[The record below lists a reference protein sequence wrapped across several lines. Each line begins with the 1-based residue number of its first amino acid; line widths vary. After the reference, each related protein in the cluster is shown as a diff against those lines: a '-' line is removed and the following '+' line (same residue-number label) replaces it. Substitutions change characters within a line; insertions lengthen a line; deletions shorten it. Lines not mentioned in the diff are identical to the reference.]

1 MFTALPFPATDAALP
16 ETVARAI
23 QELNGPLC
31 DTANVQYSLA
41 TLQDRSRY
49 PACPTCGITF
59 GLFRRKHNCVNCGQ
73 VVCSDCLN
81 NKWYLPKYGIKTP
94 VSCCTMCNRNLQLS
108 IKSKPE
114 LERCTIRELRAYLTV
129 YGLYDPNKMIEKS
142 DLVAAVY
149 NNSPMPNAN
158 ECHYRLS
165 LPRPSDSAKS
175 SQRRQEEQS
184 GNSRRDDGSSG
195 SGFGNWDRMFASIGN
210 DIGHGLESL
219 GQNIERGAS
228 AVSDALGS
236 EQPSHHGYGYPGTP
250 SANGPQTY
258 SHSYTRSQQY
268 PHVNPSFFAH
278 PPQPPQP
285 PQPPRS
291 TQSSSNLNGAWR
303 QGASTNTG
311 PGVRASD
318 PATSGRSSTP
328 NANRASDPAT
338 STHNST
344 PSAFCASAPA
354 KSAIPELKDL
364 VRDNTDVGTLSVKIL
379 KQLLAINHVDYSNI
393 VEKQELVQRVQ
404 RLVDNHRLEMKSEE
418 DAAARDSSDQYSE
431 ENTCKICLDAM
442 SNCVFLNCGHM
453 STCLDC
459 GNRILNSGRRECP
472 ICREYI
478 AKVVHVFRA

>member
-16 ETVARAI
+16 EIVARAI

-31 DTANVQYSLA
+31 DTANSQYGLA
-41 TLQDRSRY
+41 TPQDRSRY
-49 PACPTCGITF
+49 SACPTCGITF

-184 GNSRRDDGSSG
+184 GNSRRDGSSG

-228 AVSDALGS
+228 AMSDALGS

-268 PHVNPSFFAH
+268 PHINPSFFAH
-278 PPQPPQP
+278 PPQP

-318 PATSGRSSTP
+318 PATS
-328 NANRASDPAT
+328 
-338 STHNST
+338 THNST
-344 PSAFCASAPA
+344 PSAYCASAPA

-431 ENTCKICLDAM
+431 ENTCKVCLDAM